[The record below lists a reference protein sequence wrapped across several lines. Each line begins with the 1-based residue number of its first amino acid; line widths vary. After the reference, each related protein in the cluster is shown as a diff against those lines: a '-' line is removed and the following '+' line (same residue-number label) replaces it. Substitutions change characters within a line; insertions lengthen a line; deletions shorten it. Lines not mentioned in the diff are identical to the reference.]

1 MLWYPDGI
9 WAYRQAA
16 YDGWVND
23 RGQGIFT
30 VRSFLTGYEDIAAS
44 KAGAK
49 SGTAGG
55 GQTVSDED
63 EGTSPTPFIIGG
75 VLLAGLAAFGIV
87 SARRRKATEEE

>member
-30 VRSFLTGYEDIAAS
+30 KRSFLTGYDEIALS
-44 KAGAK
+44 KRGGGAT
-49 SGTAGG
+49 GTSG
-55 GQTVSDED
+55 GQTIGDED
-63 EGTSPTPFIIGG
+63 KGTSATPFIVGG
-75 VLLAGLAAFGIV
+75 ALLAGLVALGVAT
-87 SARRRKATEEE
+87 ARRKKAAEDE